1 MCYILFYPFTF
12 PKYKFEFVF
21 LPFTLRIYVANI
33 MLHRRF
39 QFVAFRTQFLLY
51 GGDHFA
57 QLSVYSI
64 YCKYNKFEFVFLPF
78 TLRIYVAN
86 IMLHRRFQFVAFR
99 TQFLLYGGDHFAQL
113 SVYSIYCKYNKF
125 EFVLLPF
132 TLRIYVANIMLNRR
146 LQSVHQD
153 PIFTL

>member
-39 QFVAFRTQFLLY
+39 QFV
-51 GGDHFA
+51 
-57 QLSVYSI
+57 V
-64 YCKYNKFEFVFLPF
+64 
-78 TLRIYVAN
+78 
-86 IMLHRRFQFVAFR
+86 FR

-146 LQSVHQD
+146 LQSVLLKTQYLLYDSDHLTLIPWFPPPLFSF
-153 PIFTL
+153 PIYLFLLPQPDFFYYSVRTGSGCNSLRTLFH